1 MSRLFPHADYAEDQ
15 PLHRTILATHV
26 AARAATTGTLAGAA
40 VLGARALLPKRAA
53 TPTTK
58 TAATAPTAAALRLL
72 RASGS
77 GVAWATALAGLYLGA
92 SMARWE
98 PIESQ
103 DRAWRL
109 MENQGQLE
117 TDDWTV
123 AGTAAGVVA
132 ATAVASSGG
141 GFRAGV
147 RLLGWRGLLGAAGS
161 GSVIGMV
168 GYLGWRYGIK
178 KGQREA
184 VAL

>member
-40 VLGARALLPKRAA
+40 VLSARALLPKRAA

-58 TAATAPTAAALRLL
+58 TPAPAATAAALRLL

-98 PIESQ
+98 PIEY
-103 DRAWRL
+103 
-109 MENQGQLE
+109 LE

-123 AGTAAGVVA
+123 AGTAAGVAA

-141 GFRAGV
+141 GGVRAGV

-161 GSVIGMV
+161 GSVVGMV
-168 GYLGWRYGIK
+168 GYLGWRYGVK

>member
-15 PLHRTILATHV
+15 PLHRTILAAHV
-26 AARAATTGTLAGAA
+26 AARAATTGALAGAA
-40 VLGARALLPKRAA
+40 VHGVRALLPKRAA
-53 TPTTK
+53 TTT
-58 TAATAPTAAALRLL
+58 TATTSAPAALRLL
-72 RASGS
+72 RASGT

-92 SMARWE
+92 RMARWE

-123 AGTAAGVVA
+123 AGTVAGVAA
-132 ATAVASSGG
+132 ATALASSGG
-141 GFRAGV
+141 GGGGLGAGM

-161 GSVIGMV
+161 GSVVGMV
-168 GYLGWRYGIK
+168 GYLGWRYGVK